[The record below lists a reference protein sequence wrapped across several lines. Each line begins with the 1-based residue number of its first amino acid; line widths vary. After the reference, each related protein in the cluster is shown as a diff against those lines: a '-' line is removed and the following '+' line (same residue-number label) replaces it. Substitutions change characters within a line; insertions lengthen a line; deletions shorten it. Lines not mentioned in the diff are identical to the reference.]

1 MDKNELYERAKALF
15 NEVVTLEQDVEAL
28 LAEFTYDEEDNP
40 KGLDKKEAKAIAK
53 AAEIYV
59 RNNVEKVED
68 KIAKDQEFLE
78 LYRELSGEYS

>member
-15 NEVVTLEQDVEAL
+15 NEVVTLEQYVEAL
-28 LAEFTYDEEDNP
+28 LAEFTYDEDDNP
-40 KGLDKKEAKAIAK
+40 SGLDKKEVKAIAK

-68 KIAKDQEFLE
+68 KIAKDQEFLD
-78 LYRELSGEYS
+78 LYRELSGEY

>member
-40 KGLDKKEAKAIAK
+40 KGLDKKEVKAIAK

-59 RNNVEKVED
+59 RNNVEKVEE
-68 KIAKDQEFLE
+68 KIAREQEFLE
-78 LYRELSGEYS
+78 LYRDLSGEYS

>member
-40 KGLDKKEAKAIAK
+40 KGLDKKEVKAIAK

-68 KIAKDQEFLE
+68 KIAREQEFLE
-78 LYRELSGEYS
+78 LYRELSGEY

>member
-40 KGLDKKEAKAIAK
+40 KGLDKKEVKAIAK

-68 KIAKDQEFLE
+68 KIAREQEFLE

>member
-40 KGLDKKEAKAIAK
+40 KGLDKKEVKAIAK

-78 LYRELSGEYS
+78 LYRELSGEY

>member
-40 KGLDKKEAKAIAK
+40 KGLDKKEVKAIAK

>member
-15 NEVVTLEQDVEAL
+15 NEVVTLEQDVETL

-40 KGLDKKEAKAIAK
+40 KGLDKKEVKAIAK

-78 LYRELSGEYS
+78 LYRELSGEY

>member
-15 NEVVTLEQDVEAL
+15 NEVVTLEQDIEAL
-28 LAEFTYDEEDNP
+28 LTEFTYDEDDNP
-40 KGLDKKEAKAIAK
+40 SGLDKKEVKAIAK

-78 LYRELSGEYS
+78 LYRELSGEY

>member
-28 LAEFTYDEEDNP
+28 LAEFTYDEDDNP
-40 KGLDKKEAKAIAK
+40 SGLDKKEVKAIAK

-78 LYRELSGEYS
+78 LYRELSGEY

>member
-1 MDKNELYERAKALF
+1 MDKNELFERYKKVF
-15 NEVVTLEQDVEAL
+15 REIVTLEGDVEAITE
-28 LAEFTYDEEDNP
+28 EFTYDEEDNP
-40 KGLDKKEAKAIAK
+40 KGLDKKEVKAIAK

-78 LYRELSGEYS
+78 LYRELSGEY